1 MGRLPFDPGKTA
13 AARRAAEEA
22 ASAPAPRD
30 GSLLGA
36 PAPRAGSP
44 SDNDPRLTVS
54 QLADRIE
61 NALKSGFPSRVRV
74 VGEISNFTDRTH
86 WYFDLKD
93 ASAVV
98 NCVMFAAPARKV
110 SSLGIRPQQ
119 GMQVVVAG
127 RVEYY
132 AKGGRISLLV
142 DSLEPVGIG
151 ALDLAFR
158 QLCDELKAL
167 GYFAIERKRPLP
179 FFPRRIAVVTSRTGA
194 ALQDVLN
201 TVRRRCPAVSVVL
214 ADVRVQGDGAASEVA
229 SAIQTIGRT
238 HADLAIDAVLVTRGG
253 GSKEDLWTFNE
264 RIVADAILRCPIP
277 VVAAIG
283 HETDTTIAEL
293 VADERCAT
301 PTQAAM
307 RLTPE
312 IPALLRQTESVH
324 RRLSTTLE
332 IRLRRARDRVDAA
345 SKHLPSGVRLLTE
358 KLGRRT
364 ANLSARLDRAQPSAI
379 RARMAGKLGSLSARL
394 DAALRRRLASL
405 DLTPVESRL
414 ARAMNRY
421 LETRADRIDA
431 LDRQLELVGPQKV
444 LERGYTLTTDA
455 KGRLVRSVTAVT
467 TGDQLTTRFAD
478 GKVDSTVGG
487 QTPPRL
493 ILPRKPGRTRRPGDQ
508 PPVDPD
514 QLDLFLA

>member
-1 MGRLPFDPGKTA
+1 
-13 AARRAAEEA
+13 
-22 ASAPAPRD
+22 
-30 GSLLGA
+30 
-36 PAPRAGSP
+36 
-44 SDNDPRLTVS
+44 
-54 QLADRIE
+54 
-61 NALKSGFPSRVRV
+61 
-74 VGEISNFTDRTH
+74 
-86 WYFDLKD
+86 
-93 ASAVV
+93 
-98 NCVMFAAPARKV
+98 
-110 SSLGIRPQQ
+110 
-119 GMQVVVAG
+119 
-127 RVEYY
+127 
-132 AKGGRISLLV
+132 
-142 DSLEPVGIG
+142 
-151 ALDLAFR
+151 
-158 QLCDELKAL
+158 
-167 GYFAIERKRPLP
+167 
-179 FFPRRIAVVTSRTGA
+179 
-194 ALQDVLN
+194 
-201 TVRRRCPAVSVVL
+201 
-214 ADVRVQGDGAASEVA
+214 
-229 SAIQTIGRT
+229 
-238 HADLAIDAVLVTRGG
+238 
-253 GSKEDLWTFNE
+253 
-264 RIVADAILRCPIP
+264 
-277 VVAAIG
+277 
-283 HETDTTIAEL
+283 
-293 VADERCAT
+293 
-301 PTQAAM
+301 M